1 MSRRDSPF
9 LPCSSFLISWA
20 TGSGKTQWVYRFL
33 KNMGQMFP
41 TGQKPKAVLY
51 CYGIYQTLFD
61 DMTNDIPNIRF
72 HEGLPS
78 QKTLEHL
85 AQTGKNSLLILDDLM
100 SEVSGNAATELFT
113 RGTHHL
119 QISVIYIV
127 QNLLYQNKHAR
138 TISLNTQYMIL
149 FRNIR
154 DASQISYL
162 ARQMHPRRPAVL
174 MDAYEDATSTPFGY
188 LVIDMHP
195 QSTDERQRLN
205 TGIFPREERTYYQP
219 AL

>member
-1 MSRRDSPF
+1 MDGRDSPF
-9 LPCSSFLISWA
+9 LPCSSFLISGA

-33 KNMGQMFP
+33 KNLGRMFSKK
-41 TGQKPKAVLY
+41 QKPKAVLY
-51 CYGIYQTLFD
+51 CYGIHQKLFD
-61 DMTNDIPNIRF
+61 EMSRGIPKLRF

-78 QKTLEHL
+78 QEDLDAL
-85 AQTGKNSLLILDDLM
+85 AKAGENSLLILDDLM
-100 SEVSGNAATELFT
+100 SEVSGNAGAEKLFT

-119 QISVIYIV
+119 RISVIYIV

-138 TISLNTQYMIL
+138 TISLNTQYMVL

-174 MDAYEDATSTPFGY
+174 MDAYEDATARKLG
-188 LVIDMHP
+188 
-195 QSTDERQRLN
+195 QSFQRRCN
-205 TGIFPREERTYYQP
+205 QEEP
-219 AL
+219 PEN